1 MNNPTNISYKFD
13 LVSILYNIAKFQPQL
28 LKKVEELV
36 YLLINRKVF
45 SDPAAFKILPVI
57 LNIYRDDENYRQ
69 IMDALTE
76 EPAEYIDW
84 LNSFIDYTG
93 TF

>member
-1 MNNPTNISYKFD
+1 M
-13 LVSILYNIAKFQPQL
+13 
-28 LKKVEELV
+28 